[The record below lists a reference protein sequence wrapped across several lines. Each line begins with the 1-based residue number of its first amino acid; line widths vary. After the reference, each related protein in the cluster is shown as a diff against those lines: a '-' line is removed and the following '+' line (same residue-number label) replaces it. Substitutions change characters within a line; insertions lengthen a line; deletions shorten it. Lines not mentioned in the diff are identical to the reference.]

1 MSVYLHLDSTYRDL
15 TQYPKPSEWKFTQGT
30 TLWTNT
36 RTVQCVRPTNARTAC
51 NLVYNVKLEKLIIPV
66 DSTTFP
72 NFLAD
77 NPYLYVTI
85 STGSSPD
92 VNSINT
98 MGQATSGA
106 KTSNV
111 QFVVFWEKTQ
121 GTSWYHYSSPMVQ
134 SIRWNSNE
142 PVNFA
147 LRDLSGNVLAF
158 PDEVTIDPAAQISCL
173 LSTTP
178 YVRDGSYDN
187 HLVTLY
193 DAGTF

>member
-15 TQYPKPSEWKFTQGT
+15 AQYPRPSEWTFDGGR

-36 RTVQCVRPTNARTAC
+36 RTVQCVRPTNSRTAC
-51 NLVYNVKLEKLIIPV
+51 NLVYNVKLEKLIIPI

-72 NFLAD
+72 NFLVD

-98 MGQATSGA
+98 MGQATGGA

-111 QFVVFWEKTQ
+111 QFVAFWEKNQSTA
-121 GTSWYHYSSPMVQ
+121 WYHYSSPMVQ

-142 PVNFA
+142 PLNFA
-147 LRDLSGNVLAF
+147 LRDLSGNVLQF
-158 PDEVTIDPAAQISCL
+158 PTEVAIDPAAQISCL